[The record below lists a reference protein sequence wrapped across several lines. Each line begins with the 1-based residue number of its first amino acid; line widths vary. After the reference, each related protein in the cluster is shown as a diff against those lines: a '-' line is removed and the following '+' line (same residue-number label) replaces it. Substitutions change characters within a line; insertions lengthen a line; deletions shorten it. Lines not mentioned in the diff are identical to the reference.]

1 MHNFLHL
8 FISILCLCIIGCS
21 YTPNEL
27 KTAEQLMETAPDS
40 SLQILRKLQIK
51 KSVALI
57 TLYALLM
64 SQALKK
70 NNIKIETDSLTSIA
84 TYYFD
89 DSDPVHA
96 GYASNRNSV
105 NEQAKNL
112 LKAQEYFEKTN
123 DNKRRWLI
131 FAKK

>member
-1 MHNFLHL
+1 MVL
-8 FISILCLCIIGCS
+8 
-21 YTPNEL
+21 
-27 KTAEQLMETAPDS
+27 
-40 SLQILRKLQIK
+40 
-51 KSVALI
+51 V

-64 SQALKK
+64 SQVLKK

-123 DNKRRWLI
+123 DNKRRGLI
-131 FAKK
+131 FAEKGIMYKNQLQLDSSIHYAKLA